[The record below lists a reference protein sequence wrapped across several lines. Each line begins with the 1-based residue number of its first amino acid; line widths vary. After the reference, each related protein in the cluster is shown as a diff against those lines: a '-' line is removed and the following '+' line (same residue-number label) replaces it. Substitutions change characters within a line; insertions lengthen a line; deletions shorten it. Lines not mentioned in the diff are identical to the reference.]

1 MGLLDR
7 DTMFIYNI
15 VYFVAFLSLFAQR
28 KLEPGDGSNELPAGS
43 PLLPLEKKKKKNKIR
58 NTLHTNNNTHHSGK
72 ADESGGMQGFE
83 LFGIGEEHD
92 YSK

>member
-1 MGLLDR
+1 MGLINR
-7 DTMFIYNI
+7 DSNFIYIIN
-15 VYFVAFLSLFAQR
+15 YSTFAFLSLFA
-28 KLEPGDGSNELPAGS
+28 SFS
-43 PLLPLEKKKKKNKIR
+43 LLFSSEKKEKKKIS
-58 NTLHTNNNTHHSGK
+58 TLHPNHNTHHSGK